1 MMKNWFFIIAFLS
14 VGTFGFAQ
22 QHQLLGYRIENDTVI
37 FTFNPKD
44 YKEYTDEYSRKKVDF
59 EDFDIEKVVVSGE
72 FNMWSRDNWTMKKV
86 NDDLYELRKK
96 LSDFSDQFSWEF
108 KFVINSKFWAEPYK
122 EMANTTPALDKYGS
136 YLNSY
141 NLKVYTA
148 RINKNGNTYFK
159 LKGYTDAKEVILTGS
174 FIRWDEQRFKMHKTD
189 DGWEIMLQINPG
201 EYEYKFIVDGNWMED
216 PQNPSKR
223 RNEFD
228 GYNSVI
234 NVQVPVI
241 FKLEGYNN
249 AKKVVL
255 TGTFN
260 GWDTDALKMNKTQ
273 TGWELTVL
281 LSGGKHHYKFLVNDK
296 EWITDPL
303 NTVKEYD
310 DHGHV
315 NSVKMVK

>member
-1 MMKNWFFIIAFLS
+1 K
-14 VGTFGFAQ
+14 Q
-22 QHQLLGYRIENDTVI
+22 
-37 FTFNPKD
+37 
-44 YKEYTDEYSRKKVDF
+44 YTDEYTGRKHDF
-59 EDFDIEKVVVSGE
+59 EDFDIQKVAVSGE
-72 FNMWSRDNWTMKKV
+72 FNMWSRDNWTMKKAD
-86 NDDLYELRKK
+86 NDLYELRKK

-136 YLNSY
+136 NLNSY
-141 NLKVYTA
+141 NLRIYTA
-148 RINKNGNTYFK
+148 RVNKNGNTYFK
-159 LKGYTDAKEVILTGS
+159 LQGYTDAKEVILTGS

-255 TGTFN
+255 TGSFN
-260 GWDTDALKMNKTQ
+260 DWNTKTLEMDKTE

-281 LSGGKHHYKFLVNDK
+281 LSGGKHHYKFFVNDK
-296 EWITDPL
+296 EWITDPS

-310 DHGHV
+310 ENGYI